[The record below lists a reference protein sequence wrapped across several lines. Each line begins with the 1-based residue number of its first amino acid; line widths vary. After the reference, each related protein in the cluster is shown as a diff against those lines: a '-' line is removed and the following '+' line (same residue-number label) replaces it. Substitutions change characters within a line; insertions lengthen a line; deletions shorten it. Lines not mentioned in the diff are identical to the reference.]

1 MAPLLVISVPPPKPK
16 NELVLDAVLFV
27 ASKALA
33 NTVPP
38 VRLKVALP
46 VWPTIRLAVPA
57 ALETPTGLVVLG
69 QGTAGA
75 GKTLIPLAFQDVE
88 VQGKLYEKG
97 GVRYLDITSA
107 KAVEKDDG
115 DDDPDE
121 GDGE

>member
-1 MAPLLVISVPPPKPK
+1 M
-16 NELVLDAVLFV
+16 
-27 ASKALA
+27 
-33 NTVPP
+33 
-38 VRLKVALP
+38 RG
-46 VWPTIRLAVPA
+46 TIRTRSVDSATRACTRTV
-57 ALETPTGLVVLG
+57 TPTGLVVLG

-97 GVRYLDITSA
+97 GVKYLDITSA
-107 KAVEKDDG
+107 EAVEKDDG